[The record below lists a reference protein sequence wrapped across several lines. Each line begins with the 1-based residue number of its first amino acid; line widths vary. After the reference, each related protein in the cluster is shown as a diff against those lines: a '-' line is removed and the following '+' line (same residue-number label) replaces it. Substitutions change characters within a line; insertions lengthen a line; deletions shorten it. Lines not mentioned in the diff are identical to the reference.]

1 MAAMTVK
8 DRLSAIEADISTLAL
23 DAIVNAANEPLM
35 MGGGVDGAIRRK
47 AGREMEDDLRKI
59 NRCPTGTAIITR
71 GYRLAA
77 KFVIHTVAPVWSK
90 GGATEARK
98 KELLAACYQS
108 VLARADENDIAS
120 IAFPA
125 IGTGIYSWPPDL
137 AAEIAL
143 RELVDH
149 LQQCA
154 KQSQVTFCC
163 FSEPDRERY
172 RALIEQLDD

>member
-1 MAAMTVK
+1 MSVR
-8 DRLSAIEADISTLAL
+8 DRLDVIEADISTLAL

-59 NRCPTGTAIITR
+59 GRCPTGTAIITR

-77 KFVIHTVAPVWSK
+77 KFVIHTVAPIWGG
-90 GGATEARK
+90 GGASDARK
-98 KELLAACYQS
+98 REQLAGCYRNA
-108 VLARADENDIAS
+108 LIRADENQIAS

-125 IGTGIYSWPPDL
+125 IGTGIYGWPADI

-143 RELVDH
+143 REVTAH
-149 LQQCA
+149 LAQCDVQA
-154 KQSQVTFCC
+154 RVVFCC
-163 FSEPDRERY
+163 FSAAD
-172 RALIEQLDD
+172 RALYQDLVDRSAA